1 MIDNFTYIGIS
12 LWDSSTVVS
21 LYSIISITLTSS
33 RLLHQSFSLCLD
45 DGVCYVNDTHV
56 ENFFVLR
63 HTAYPHYEGRSH
75 PSLYYIW
82 VDTFPIALQHTWFHF
97 ESLPVFRVFKY
108 PNTYFRTIKLYSSK
122 DQLLWKIVT
131 GVGVKIIGI
140 PIISLFLICVILYW
154 DLYCMYSM

>member
-1 MIDNFTYIGIS
+1 MAVILNHSFAIILYFTYIGIS

-82 VDTFPIALQHTWFHF
+82 VIPF
-97 ESLPVFRVFKY
+97 
-108 PNTYFRTIKLYSSK
+108 
-122 DQLLWKIVT
+122 QLLCSILDS
-131 GVGVKIIGI
+131 ILSHFQYFEYLNI
-140 PIISLFLICVILYW
+140 PILISGLSSFTPVRINCFEKL
-154 DLYCMYSM
+154 